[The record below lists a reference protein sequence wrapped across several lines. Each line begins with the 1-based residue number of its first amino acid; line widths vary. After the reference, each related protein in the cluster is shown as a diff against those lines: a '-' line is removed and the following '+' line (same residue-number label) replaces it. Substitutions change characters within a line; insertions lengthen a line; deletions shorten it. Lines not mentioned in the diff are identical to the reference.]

1 MSVNRDII
9 NLFDRFTHGGMNRRT
24 FMERL
29 TQLAGGSAAATAL
42 LSVLENNYAKAEIVA
57 ADDSRL
63 NAEDSGYPGPDGTI
77 NGYLVRPAVE
87 GKFASVIVVHENRGL
102 NPHIKDVAR
111 RVALE
116 GFVAFAPDLLSRDG
130 GTPEDPDKARDM
142 IGALDP
148 ELTAQRLAAAVPF
161 FKSYSEGTGKV
172 GAVGFCWGGGMVNEL
187 AARSPDLN
195 AAVAYYG
202 KQVDGARVPSIK
214 APLLLHYAGNDDNT
228 NAGIADYETALKA
241 AGKTYEIYI
250 YPGVEHAFNNDTNEA
265 RYNKEAAE
273 LAWGRTVE
281 FFKKNL
287 A

>member
-1 MSVNRDII
+1 MTVNQDII

-29 TQLAGGSAAATAL
+29 TQLAGGSAAAMAA
-42 LSVLENNYAKAEIVA
+42 LSVLENNYAHAEIVA

-63 NAEDSGYPGPDGTI
+63 KAEDSGYPGPDGTI
-77 NGYLVRPAVE
+77 NGYLVRPTVD
-87 GKFASVIVVHENRGL
+87 GKFASVIVIHENRGL

-116 GFVAFAPDLLSRDG
+116 GFIAFAPDLLSRDG
-130 GTPEDPDKARDM
+130 GTPEDADKARDM

-148 ELTAQRLAAAVPF
+148 ELNAQRLAAAVPF

-187 AARSPDLN
+187 AVRSPDLN
-195 AAVAYYG
+195 AGVAYYG
-202 KQVDGARVPSIK
+202 MQVDAARVPSIK
-214 APLLLHYAGNDDNT
+214 APLLLHYAGNDDRINP
-228 NAGIADYETALKA
+228 GIDAYVAALTAN
-241 AGKTYEIYI
+241 GNPPEVYTYQ
-250 YPGVEHAFNNDTNEA
+250 GAQHAFNNDTNEA

-273 LAWGRTVE
+273 LAWGRTIA

>member
-1 MSVNRDII
+1 MTVSQDII
-9 NLFDRFTHGGMNRRT
+9 NLFDRFTHGGMDRRS
-24 FMERL
+24 FMQRL
-29 TQLAGGSAAATAL
+29 TQLAGGTAAASAL
-42 LSVLENNYAKAEIVA
+42 LSVLENNYAHAEIVA

-63 NAEDSGYPGPDGTI
+63 KAEDTSYPGPDGAI
-77 NGYLVRPAVE
+77 NGYFVRPVE
-87 GKFASVIVVHENRGL
+87 AAKRGSVIVIHENRGL

-116 GFVAFAPDLLSRDG
+116 GYNALAVDMLSRDG
-130 GTPEDPDKARDM
+130 GTPEDADKARDM

-148 ELTAQRLAAAVPF
+148 ELNAQRLAAAVPF
-161 FKSYSEGTGKV
+161 LAAHPDGNGKV

-187 AARSPDLN
+187 AVRSPGLN
-195 AAVAYYG
+195 AGVAYYG
-202 KQVDGARVPSIK
+202 RQVDAARVAAIK
-214 APLLLHYAGNDDNT
+214 APLLLQYAENDERI
-228 NAGIADYETALKA
+228 NAGIADYEAALKA
-241 AGKTYEIYI
+241 NGKTYEVFI
-250 YPGVEHAFNNDTNEA
+250 YPGAQHAFNNDTNDA